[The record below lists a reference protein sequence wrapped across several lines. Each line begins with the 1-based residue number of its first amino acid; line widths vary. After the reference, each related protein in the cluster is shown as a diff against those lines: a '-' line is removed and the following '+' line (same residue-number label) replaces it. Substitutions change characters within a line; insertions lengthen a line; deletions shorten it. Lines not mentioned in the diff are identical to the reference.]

1 MVWLRLLFRYRY
13 LQSERNTPE
22 NLVYQYDDFYFIP
35 EPYQLVYSHCPEDF
49 SWQLCHP
56 AKSRVS
62 LTTDVTSRRF
72 IKTVFAA
79 IKAREKYPKTQT
91 VHCCTD

>member
-1 MVWLRLLFRYRY
+1 MKFAFCIWLCLLCRYRY

-62 LTTDVTSRRF
+62 LTTDVT
-72 IKTVFAA
+72 
-79 IKAREKYPKTQT
+79 
-91 VHCCTD
+91 HM